1 MKLTTSLLAL
11 LLMISATVE
20 AAVIERDCRDAGD
33 GLLTYDTV
41 NQREW
46 PDLTETQPFKFPGE
60 TLEERYQAVLVET
73 LPGGVFGGFT
83 PATRDD
89 VFTLA
94 ESAGID
100 TTTTDFD
107 ANQVPVHQLISMVGM
122 TATSGGNNN
131 IHSIGFLSDQ
141 DRSRFAMAIVWGP
154 AGRASAFEVLE
165 VRYL

>member
-1 MKLTTSLLAL
+1 
-11 LLMISATVE
+11 
-20 AAVIERDCRDAGD
+20 
-33 GLLTYDTV
+33 
-41 NQREW
+41 
-46 PDLTETQPFKFPGE
+46 
-60 TLEERYQAVLVET
+60 
-73 LPGGVFGGFT
+73 T

-141 DRSRFAMAIVWGP
+141 DRSRFAMEIVWGP
-154 AGRASAFEVLE
+154 AGRASAVAGLGDTVFIGSNTGAWLYRQIPEPTTGRLVVSVALIFFAAY
-165 VRYL
+165 RKF